1 MSRRAHPCERCRRVY
16 TYHGVCEIC
25 SGSGAED
32 PPPPEDRFADVR
44 AAARTVTTPETRAAE
59 ARAVRAEA
67 PTLLEV
73 VTRHE
78 AINRITDAIASGAL
92 SDAGVVELLATAERL
107 KGAA

>member
-1 MSRRAHPCERCRRVY
+1 MRGPREVPCNGCHVTYTPGGRACSTECEATMRRN
-16 TYHGVCEIC
+16 
-25 SGSGAED
+25 
-32 PPPPEDRFADVR
+32 
-44 AAARTVTTPETRAAE
+44 AARYCSTPETRAAE

-92 SDAGVVELLATAERL
+92 SDAGVVELLAHAERL